1 MERGKSMEH
10 AESLIKHVLQSLNQ
24 TEIMEEDLADSI
36 DHGELVAMLVRLLC
50 TQMELPIDFQQQIV
64 MAAYVHDIGKLRLS
78 KNLYG
83 RDKSALQIEE
93 TRYMRMHAKVGAD
106 MLRESGFPEEIC
118 NAVYHHHENFDG
130 SGYPA
135 NLSEE
140 KIPMEARILRICD
153 VFAALISDR
162 PYRKGFEIDTAM
174 ELLIEDNKAF
184 DMKIFLEFLKVY
196 HSEEFKQVISFSN
209 SINAKKRYIDKK
221 NNCDG
226 IEQLQNI
233 S

>member
-1 MERGKSMEH
+1 MMENSRSMKH
-10 AESLIKHVLQSLNQ
+10 AESLIKSVLERLNLN
-24 TEIMEEDLADSI
+24 EVMEEDMEESI

-50 TQMELPIDFQQQIV
+50 NQLELPVDFQQQIV
-64 MAAYVHDIGKLRLS
+64 LAAYVHDIGKLRLT
-78 KNLYG
+78 KNLYE
-83 RDKSALQIEE
+83 REKNTLQIEK

-106 MLRESGFPEEIC
+106 MLKEAGFPAEIC
-118 NAVYHHHENFDG
+118 NAVYHHHENYDG

-162 PYRKGFEIDTAM
+162 PYRRGFDMDTAM
-174 ELLIEDNKAF
+174 ELMIEDNKAF
-184 DMKIFLEFLKVY
+184 DMKIFLEFMKVY
-196 HSEEFKQVISFSN
+196 HSKEFDQVISFSYN
-209 SINAKKRYIDKK
+209 VNAKKRFAEK
-221 NNCDG
+221 
-226 IEQLQNI
+226 NI